1 MNVASTIARARRHV
15 RLARQNDC
23 TVGLVPTMG
32 ALHAGHASL
41 IETARENCVF
51 LAVSIFV
58 NPSQFGPNE
67 DYENYPRPME
77 KDLEL
82 CRQLDV
88 DMVFAPSANEMY
100 PEKNLTW
107 IQVEQLCEN
116 LCGASRP
123 THFRG
128 VTTVCAKLFNI
139 IQPDYAFFG
148 QKDAQQSILIRK
160 MVKDLNMPLEIVVCP
175 TIREKD
181 GLAISSRNKYLTPD
195 QRKDAPLLYQSLQ
208 KAQQLIQSGQKDPD
222 KIRREMEAV
231 LKKSAQINIEYLEIV
246 NPDTLEPLEIL
257 TGPALI
263 AIAAR
268 LGQARLIDNIITN
281 KP

>member
-15 RLARQNDC
+15 SLARQNDC

-58 NPSQFGPNE
+58 NPAQFGPNE

-160 MVKDLNMPLEIVVCP
+160 MVKDLNMPMEIVVCP

-208 KAQQLIQSGQKDPD
+208 KAQRLIQSGQKDPE

-231 LKKSAQINIEYLEIV
+231 LKKSAQINIEYIEIV

-268 LGQARLIDNIITN
+268 LGQARLIDNIITK